1 MDGDYTGDVEPLYS
15 PPMAFDRGSEAWRL
29 FRILSEFADGFETME
44 KVGPC
49 VSIFGSTRTKRSH
62 PYYKQA
68 EKLSFLL
75 GKAGFNVI
83 TGAGPGIMEAA
94 NKGAKKAGVRSI
106 GLNIDI
112 PMEQEANPYVTQL
125 LRFHYFFCRK
135 VMFIKYTSA
144 VIIFPGGFG
153 TMDEFMEI
161 VTLIQTRKAKPIP
174 VICVGT
180 KYWAGYMKWL
190 RDTMCEHGA
199 INKAELKLF
208 DVTDDLDGIVKRLK
222 DRKVS
227 YSILE
232 YSENR

>member
-1 MDGDYTGDVEPLYS
+1 MG
-15 PPMAFDRGSEAWRL
+15 FDRGSEAWRL
-29 FRILSEFADGFETME
+29 FRILSEFAEGFETLE
-44 KVGPC
+44 KIGPA
-49 VSIFGSTRTKRSH
+49 VTIFGSTRMKRTS

-68 EKLSFLL
+68 EALAYRL
-75 GKAGFNVI
+75 GKAGFAVI

-94 NKGAKKAGVRSI
+94 NKGAKRAGASSV

-112 PMEQEANPYVTQL
+112 PLEQAHNPYVTHL
-125 LRFHYFFCRK
+125 LKFHYFFCRK

-174 VICVGT
+174 VICVGSA
-180 KYWAGYMKWL
+180 YWKGFLKWL
-190 RDTMCEHGA
+190 QDTVHAHGA
-199 INKAELKLF
+199 ISKEDLGIF
-208 DVTDDLDGIVKRLK
+208 RVTDDLDEVVRILK
-222 DRKVS
+222 DKKVS

>member
-1 MDGDYTGDVEPLYS
+1 MTL
-15 PPMAFDRGSEAWRL
+15 DRGSEAWRL
-29 FRILSEFADGFETME
+29 FRILSEFAEGFETME
-44 KVGPC
+44 KMGPSI
-49 VSIFGSTRTKRSH
+49 SIFGSTRLKRGN
-62 PYYKQA
+62 PYYRQA
-68 EKLSFLL
+68 ESLAYRL
-75 GKAGFNVI
+75 GKAGFNIV

-94 NKGAKKAGVRSI
+94 NKGAKRARVKSI

-112 PMEQEANPYVTQL
+112 PLEQKHNPYVTHL

-161 VTLIQTRKAKPIP
+161 VTLIQTQKVKPIP
-174 VICVGT
+174 VICIGK
-180 KYWAGYMKWL
+180 KYWAGYNKWL
-190 RDTMCEHGA
+190 RDTLCAHGA
-199 INKAELKLF
+199 INKEELKLF
-208 DVTDDLDGIVKRLK
+208 KTTDDLDEVVQTLK

>member
-1 MDGDYTGDVEPLYS
+1 
-15 PPMAFDRGSEAWRL
+15 MAFDRGSEAWRL
-29 FRILSEFADGFETME
+29 FRILSEFAEGFETLE

-49 VSIFGSTRTKRSH
+49 VSIFGSTRTKRGT
-62 PYYKQA
+62 PYYRQA
-68 EKLSFLL
+68 EELAFML
-75 GKAGFNVI
+75 GKAGFAVI

-94 NKGAKKAGVRSI
+94 NKGAKKAGARSI

-112 PMEQEANPYVTQL
+112 PLEQKSNPYVTQL

-174 VICVGT
+174 VICVGK
-180 KYWAGYMKWL
+180 KYWAGYNRWL
-190 RDTMCEHGA
+190 KNTMCAHGA
-199 INKAELKLF
+199 IDKKELKLF
-208 DVTDDLDGIVKRLK
+208 DTTDDLKGIVRRLK